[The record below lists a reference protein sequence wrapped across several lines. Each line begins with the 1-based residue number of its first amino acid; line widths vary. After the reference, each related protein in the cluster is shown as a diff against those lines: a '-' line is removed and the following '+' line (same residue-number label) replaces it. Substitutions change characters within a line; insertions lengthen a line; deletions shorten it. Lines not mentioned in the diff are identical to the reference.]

1 MSHIHI
7 NIYDHQ
13 TRTSLAFLI
22 SAVRTQLVVLGRG
35 AVGRTR
41 STVTVRGATVRRLL
55 IEFHAETHVRHIQT
69 LAPPTRSLQIA
80 FTSFFL

>member
-1 MSHIHI
+1 
-7 NIYDHQ
+7 
-13 TRTSLAFLI
+13 
-22 SAVRTQLVVLGRG
+22 
-35 AVGRTR
+35 
-41 STVTVRGATVRRLL
+41 VTVRGATVRRLL